1 MLKSKILGLFVAV
14 LFIPV
19 LVLTLSV
26 KSTEAQ
32 QDSESSSELVC
43 EELQNEMKD
52 DKELAEL
59 VTRYEKLLREQ
70 SLSADELAK
79 LIAEDESEKAELLGI
94 QITHG
99 STHGSTDSDIGG
111 ATVLSLCYAPIWRPG
126 RVVWNFSNP
135 GQYGA
140 KYSVKPETS
149 SSLIWAN
156 PTIQEIDGIYRSSW
170 GSCNAYKVVNGSTAT
185 FHSAESWEVC
195 YNAAACAAGA
205 CSKWVNSC
213 GMSGWPNSPLN

>member
-1 MLKSKILGLFVAV
+1 MLKSKIVGLLVAV
-14 LFIPV
+14 LFLFV

-32 QDSESSSELVC
+32 QDSDSNSELVC
-43 EELQNEMKD
+43 EELKNEMED

-94 QITHG
+94 QITHD
-99 STHGSTDSDIGG
+99 TTDSDVEG
-111 ATVLSLCYAPIWRPG
+111 ATVLSLCYAPVWRPG

-205 CSKWVNSC
+205 CPKWVNPCS
-213 GMSGWPNSPLN
+213 MSDWPNSPLN